1 LEFFVVTLFKEQ
13 EFKEPNFQAIPQE
26 LKNHP
31 KWMVWKTEPKPNKPN
46 ELGKVPY
53 NLKGYRASKSD
64 PKNWLT
70 FDQAKTAYESGGFDG
85 IGVVINRSDSLVC
98 IDIDDI
104 EDISKAPDFINQS
117 YTELSPSE
125 KGLHLWVRGQKPEWV
140 GTKQNGL
147 EIYGNEKE
155 SFLTVTGNIFINKP
169 VMANQSLIMSIADK
183 YFSNQ
188 KPQEEP
194 KAKAKEK
201 KKVLKFKQAP
211 DNVVLNKMLESKKG
225 DEIKR
230 LYSGDWTGYESHSQA
245 DQALC
250 NHLAYWT
257 NNDSEQIDRLF
268 RKSGLYRHKWDEKRG
283 KQLYS
288 EMTIQK
294 AIEGNQSEWNE
305 SRSKT
310 FESENEPSQD
320 QETTSN
326 ELDSWQDDLEY
337 SEKGFIKRTSKNIE
351 LILDNVLGDSLSW
364 DEFSSQVTLKDD
376 LPWRKLDPDNTDW
389 QSYDWNQLE
398 HWLGVEW
405 ELYGRAKIENAF
417 VHVTQKRCFHQIKSF
432 IESVQ
437 WDGEIRVP
445 TLFIDYL
452 GAEDTEYTREITKR
466 WLVGA
471 VKRIY
476 KPGCQFEIMP
486 ILVGAMGIGKSIIGY
501 KLANEKWFTDSLVN
515 LDPKISGEI
524 LANTWIC
531 EFPEMKAM
539 KNKSPEE
546 IKMFISSK
554 SDKYRGAH
562 ERGNA
567 TEHKRHTVFYGTS
580 NKAEVLTDETGERRR
595 FPIKC
600 NGNGILDPYKDLTP
614 ETVAQIWAETKYYY
628 DMGYLT
634 WIDKDL
640 QKAFEQNI
648 YQDFQDI
655 DPLQDEVQEYAEI
668 ILKEQNRA
676 HLCEREIWDNVMTND
691 LKNKPTKR
699 DSDRIKAILLSL
711 GYERLPSKQR
721 CGNYGVRRVYM
732 KK

>member
-1 LEFFVVTLFKEQ
+1 MTLFKEQ
-13 EFKEPNFQAIPQE
+13 NFKEPNFQAIPQE

-31 KWMVWKTEPKPNKPN
+31 KWMVWKVEPKPNKPN

-64 PKNWLT
+64 PKNWIT
-70 FDQAKTAYESGGFDG
+70 FEQAKTAYEKGGFDG
-85 IGVVINRSDSLVC
+85 IGVVINRNDSLVC

-140 GTKQNGL
+140 GTKQNGI
-147 EIYGNEKE
+147 EMYGNEKE

-169 VMANQSLIMSIADK
+169 VMANQTLIMSIAEK
-183 YFSNQ
+183 YFPNQ
-188 KPQEEP
+188 KPQEEQP
-194 KAKAKEK
+194 KQQQ
-201 KKVLKFKQAP
+201 KKVIKFKQVP
-211 DNVVLNKMLESKKG
+211 DNVVLNKMFDSKNG
-225 DEIKR
+225 DEIKN
-230 LYSGDWTGYESHSQA
+230 LFNGDISNYCDENGRPDPSRA
-245 DQALC
+245 DQALS

-257 NNDSEQIDRLF
+257 NNDSEQMDRLF
-268 RKSGLYRHKWDEKRG
+268 KKSGLYREKWNRTDYVKR
-283 KQLYS
+283 
-288 EMTIQK
+288 TIKK
-294 AIEGNQSEWNE
+294 AIDGNQSEWDRVNE
-305 SRSKT
+305 SKRS
-310 FESENEPSQD
+310 ESNESNQE

-326 ELDSWQDDLEY
+326 EPDSWKDDLEY

-351 LILDNVLGDSLSW
+351 LILDNVLGDSLAW
-364 DEFSSQVTLKDD
+364 DEFSSQVTLQGD
-376 LPWRKLDPDNTDW
+376 LPWRKLDPDNTEW
-389 QSYDWNQLE
+389 KSHDWNQLE

-405 ELYGRAKIENAF
+405 EIYGKAKIENAF
-417 VHVTQKRCFHQIKSF
+417 VHITQKRSFHQIKSF

-452 GAEDTEYTREITKR
+452 GAEDSEYTREITKR
-466 WLVGA
+466 WLTGA

-476 KPGCQFEIMP
+476 SPGCQFEIMP
-486 ILVGAMGIGKSIIGY
+486 ILVGAKGIGKSVIGY
-501 KLANEKWFTDSLVN
+501 KLANEKWFTDSLIN

-524 LANTWIC
+524 LADNWIC
-531 EFPEMKAM
+531 EFPEMKAF
-539 KNKSPEE
+539 KNKSDEE

-554 SDKYRGAH
+554 NDKYRGAY

-567 TEHKRHTVFYGTS
+567 TDHKRHSVFYGTS
-580 NKAEVLTDETGERRR
+580 NRAEILTDETGERRR

-600 NGNGILDPYKDLTP
+600 NGNGNLDPFKDLTP
-614 ETVAQIWAETKYYY
+614 ETISQVWAETKYYY

-640 QKAFEQNI
+640 QQVFEQDI
-648 YQDFQDI
+648 FRDFQDI
-655 DPLQDEVQEYAEI
+655 DPLQDEVQEYAEAV
-668 ILKEQNRA
+668 LTAENRV
-676 HLCEREIWDNVMTND
+676 HLCEREIWDKVVTND

-699 DSDRIKAILLSL
+699 DSDRIKAMLLSL
-711 GYERLPSKQR
+711 GYERIEKKQK
-721 CGNYGVRRVYM
+721 CGEYGSRRAYM